1 MNDKDSSVQRW
12 RCVCAYDGT
21 EYAGWQKQ
29 PTKDSVQDAIEEA
42 LGKIF
47 QTPVR
52 TIGAGRTDG
61 GVHASGQVF
70 HFDQEWKHGADKM
83 LQAFRSFL
91 PSDIS
96 PRILEPVSHD
106 FHALSSC
113 RGKRYVYR
121 AVKGWAMPQEER
133 FCLSLKNKRFDLE
146 AMKKAALFFVG
157 KHDFTAFAASRGKGE
172 KENPEK
178 EIWKMEINSFGE
190 ELKFRV
196 EGSGFLYKMVR
207 SMVGALFEVG
217 RGKIDYGSI
226 KDILNT
232 RKRTEVVV
240 SAPAKGL
247 SLEQVFY
254 TISDGLDE

>member
-1 MNDKDSSVQRW
+1 MKEDQGLIQRW

-29 PTKDSVQDAIEEA
+29 PTKDAVQDAIETA
-42 LGKIF
+42 LAQIF
-47 QTPVR
+47 STPVR
-52 TIGAGRTDG
+52 TVGAGRTDG
-61 GVHASGQVF
+61 GVHANGQVF
-70 HFDQEWKHGADKM
+70 HFDQEWKHGAENM
-83 LQAFRSFL
+83 LQALRSFL

-96 PRILEPVSHD
+96 PRILEPVSRN
-106 FHALSSC
+106 FHSLSSSK
-113 RGKRYVYR
+113 GKRYVYR
-121 AVKGWAMPQEER
+121 AVQGWAMPQDER
-133 FCLSLKNKRFDLE
+133 FCLSLKNQRIDLD

-178 EIWKMEINSFGE
+178 EIWKMEIDSSSDEIRFW
-190 ELKFRV
+190 V

-217 RGKIDYGSI
+217 RGKIKYRFI
-226 KDILNT
+226 KDILET

-247 SLEQVFY
+247 SLEKVFY
-254 TISDGLDE
+254 TRPGEWNE

>member
-1 MNDKDSSVQRW
+1 MHHKDGPVQRW

-29 PTKDSVQDAIEEA
+29 PTKDAVQDAIEEA
-42 LGKIF
+42 LAKIF

-70 HFDQEWKHGADKM
+70 HFDQEWKHGAGKM
-83 LQAFRSFL
+83 LQAFRTFL
-91 PSDIS
+91 PTDIS

-106 FHALSSC
+106 FHALSSSK
-113 RGKRYVYR
+113 GKRYIYH
-121 AVKGWAMPQEER
+121 AVKGWAMPRDER
-133 FCLSLKNKRFDLE
+133 FCLSLKNKKFDLE

-157 KHDFTAFAASRGKGE
+157 KHDFSAFAASRGKGE

-178 EIWKMEINSFGE
+178 EIWKMEITSSKE
-190 ELKFRV
+190 ELKFSV

-217 RGKIDYGSI
+217 RGKIEYGSI
-226 KDILNT
+226 KDILDT

-247 SLEQVFY
+247 FLEKVFY
-254 TISDGLDE
+254 SNSDGLDE